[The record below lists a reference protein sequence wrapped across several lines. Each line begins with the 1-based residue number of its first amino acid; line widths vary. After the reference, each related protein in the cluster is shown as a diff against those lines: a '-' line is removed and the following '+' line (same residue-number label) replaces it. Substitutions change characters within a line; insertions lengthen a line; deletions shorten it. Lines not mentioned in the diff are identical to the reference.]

1 MALASS
7 SKDARR
13 GKRDDGAAVGRR
25 PMPRNALPCTSK
37 RIAHVELFRPRTII
51 GPSPGGGS
59 PPALDHADE
68 ANDGKRRHHR
78 AGRTGPPLKKYH
90 LLFLAL
96 YLHQLYW
103 ICSTVGVPY
112 REFLDK
118 AEREGFEGECW
129 QSRGLFV
136 ALDY

>member
-1 MALASS
+1 MASS
-7 SKDARR
+7 PSSNDGKR

-25 PMPRNALPCTSK
+25 PKPRNALPCTSK

-51 GPSPGGGS
+51 GPSSPGGGS
-59 PPALDHADE
+59 SPAQDAD

-90 LLFLAL
+90 LLFLAM

-118 AEREGFEGECW
+118 AEREGFEGECLQW
-129 QSRGLFV
+129 RRLFV
-136 ALDY
+136 SLFL